1 MKYKNLLVIVLSLIV
16 FSCNSNK
23 KNSETS
29 ASKNEV
35 KIVGAMKDVMWK
47 GKLDGKILLD
57 TISNKKGLY
66 GLGPESFLTGEILI
80 NNGTTYTS
88 KVLSDSTMIVEK
100 SAKTSAPFF
109 VYANVNEW
117 NAVKLPSSVTSIKD
131 LETFIDSE
139 TKDKKRPFTFKLDG
153 NISKA
158 TIHIQNLPKGTKV
171 SSPKEAHQGQINY
184 QLESE
189 DVEIIGFFSTEHQGI
204 FTHHDSF
211 LHMHLISKDKTKMGH
226 LDDVVFNE
234 MSLLLPKS

>member
-1 MKYKNLLVIVLSLIV
+1 MASKKLAYIILILFC
-16 FSCNSNK
+16 FSCKSNTEEK
-23 KNSETS
+23 QNNTYSDVVS
-29 ASKNEV
+29 VA
-35 KIVGAMKDVMWK
+35 AMKDVMWK
-47 GKLDGKILLD
+47 GELFSKIKLD
-57 TISNKKGLY
+57 TIKPKNGLY
-66 GLGPESFLTGEILI
+66 GLGPEAYLRGEIVI
-80 NNGTTYTS
+80 NNGKTYVS
-88 KVLSDSTMIVEK
+88 RVLTDSTMAVNEISNAE
-100 SAKTSAPFF
+100 APFF
-109 VYANVNEW
+109 VYANVTEW
-117 NAVKLPSSVTSIKD
+117 SKIKLPSSVKSIKD
-131 LETFIDSE
+131 LESFIDNN
-139 TKDKKRPFTFKLDG
+139 TKNQKRPFVFKLEG
-153 NISKA
+153 RISAA

>member
-1 MKYKNLLVIVLSLIV
+1 MINKKLAYIFLILFC
-16 FSCNSNK
+16 FSCKSNTEEK
-23 KNSETS
+23 QSNTYSDVVS
-29 ASKNEV
+29 VA
-35 KIVGAMKDVMWK
+35 AMKDVMWK
-47 GKLDGKILLD
+47 GELFSKIKLD
-57 TISNKKGLY
+57 TIKPKNGLY
-66 GLGPESFLTGEILI
+66 GLGPEAYLRGEIVI
-80 NNGTTYTS
+80 NNGKTYVSRILT
-88 KVLSDSTMIVEK
+88 DSTMAVNEISNAE
-100 SAKTSAPFF
+100 APFF
-109 VYANVNEW
+109 VYANVTKW
-117 NAVKLPSSVTSIKD
+117 SKIKLPSSVKSIKD
-131 LETFIDSE
+131 LESFIDNN
-139 TKDKKRPFTFKLDG
+139 TKDQKRPFAFKLDG
-153 NISKA
+153 SISKA

>member
-1 MKYKNLLVIVLSLIV
+1 MANKKLAYIILILFC
-16 FSCNSNK
+16 FSCKSNTEEK
-23 KNSETS
+23 QSNTYSDVVS
-29 ASKNEV
+29 VA
-35 KIVGAMKDVMWK
+35 AMKDVMWK
-47 GKLDGKILLD
+47 GELFSKIKLD
-57 TISNKKGLY
+57 TIKPKNGLY
-66 GLGPESFLTGEILI
+66 GLGPEAYLRGEIVI
-80 NNGTTYTS
+80 NNGKTYVSRILT
-88 KVLSDSTMIVEK
+88 DSTMAVNEISNAE
-100 SAKTSAPFF
+100 APFF
-109 VYANVNEW
+109 VYANVTKW
-117 NAVKLPSSVTSIKD
+117 SKIKLPSSVKSIKD
-131 LETFIDSE
+131 LESFIDNN
-139 TKDKKRPFTFKLDG
+139 TKDQKRPFAFKLDG
-153 NISKA
+153 SISKA